1 MPLKKLTVIKVMI
14 RVGLK
19 MMMMMIWRETPN
31 RGEGMDMVMMVI
43 EEACMEMM
51 MMMIYCGCCCRV
63 GMIPMTIIVATLS
76 HHLNK
81 LEQF

>member
-14 RVGLK
+14 RVDLK
-19 MMMMMIWRETPN
+19 KMMMIWRESPN
-31 RGEGMDMVMMVI
+31 RGEEMDMVMMVI

-51 MMMIYCGCCCRV
+51 MMMLYYGCCCWA
-63 GMIPMTIIVATLS
+63 GMIPKTIMVTTLS
-76 HHLNK
+76 HHSNK

>member
-14 RVGLK
+14 RVDLK
-19 MMMMMIWRETPN
+19 KMMMIWRESPN

-51 MMMIYCGCCCRV
+51 MMYYGCCCWV
-63 GMIPMTIIVATLS
+63 GMIPKTIIVATLS
-76 HHLNK
+76 HHSNK